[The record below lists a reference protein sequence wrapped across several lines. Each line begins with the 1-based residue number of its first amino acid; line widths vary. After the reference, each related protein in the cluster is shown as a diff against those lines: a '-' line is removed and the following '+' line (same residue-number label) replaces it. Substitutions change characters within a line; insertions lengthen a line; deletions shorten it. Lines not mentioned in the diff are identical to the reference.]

1 MKDMIHRNSNYHH
14 ENFFS
19 VVVIKLYRNQGQS
32 PWKREEGTWSQHFEK
47 MTLNITKPYSTVTV
61 KNVTKSS
68 RDHKISFPTYPH
80 CKVERN
86 VNHFHNENFLSL
98 IKKICE
104 RI

>member
-19 VVVIKLYRNQGQS
+19 VVVIKHYRNQGQN

-68 RDHKISFPTYPH
+68 RDHKISFPIYS
-80 CKVERN
+80 R
-86 VNHFHNENFLSL
+86 FLYTHIRSW
-98 IKKICE
+98 
-104 RI
+104 RQM